1 MENVLEERSS
11 LSLIELFLLQLHKK
25 GGNTVFLKVSL
36 SSVPTLLRHYYAPYH
51 FLLPVPCTGV
61 EHEFMVQ
68 SRGGYFS
75 IVTATLEHSK
85 RYVFQA
91 DVAVAIS
98 D

>member
-1 MENVLEERSS
+1 MGTRAENKS
-11 LSLIELFLLQLHKK
+11 L
-25 GGNTVFLKVSL
+25 GNG
-36 SSVPTLLRHYYAPYH
+36 RNYNIG
-51 FLLPVPCTGV
+51 TGV

-68 SRGGYFS
+68 SRGGHFS

-85 RYVFQA
+85 KYVFQA

>member
-1 MENVLEERSS
+1 MA
-11 LSLIELFLLQLHKK
+11 
-25 GGNTVFLKVSL
+25 GVSD
-36 SSVPTLLRHYYAPYH
+36 PIATH
-51 FLLPVPCTGV
+51 LPVLGNSALTSKVVVTGV

-68 SRGGYFS
+68 SRGGHFS

-85 RYVFQA
+85 KYVFQA

>member
-1 MENVLEERSS
+1 MLVL
-11 LSLIELFLLQLHKK
+11 LLDV
-25 GGNTVFLKVSL
+25 GTS
-36 SSVPTLLRHYYAPYH
+36 
-51 FLLPVPCTGV
+51 TGV

-68 SRGGYFS
+68 SRGGHFS

-85 RYVFQA
+85 KYVFQA

>member
-1 MENVLEERSS
+1 MYCMGVL
-11 LSLIELFLLQLHKK
+11 LLQSLFGKR
-25 GGNTVFLKVSL
+25 GTVAM
-36 SSVPTLLRHYYAPYH
+36 PRRQWRYH
-51 FLLPVPCTGV
+51 TGV

-68 SRGGYFS
+68 SRGGHFS

-85 RYVFQA
+85 KYVFQA